1 MFQIDGRE
9 VSITRP
15 PYVIAEL
22 SANHNGSFQKALDSI
37 LAAKN
42 CGADAVKIQTY
53 TANTMTIDSD
63 RPEFIINDGLWK
75 GYKLFDLYHEAHTP
89 FEWHK
94 ELFDYARKIGITLFS
109 SPFDES
115 AIELLES
122 LNCPAYKIASFEIT
136 DLPLIAQVAQTKKPM
151 FISTGMASEV
161 EISEAL
167 EVARSSGAR
176 NVLLFHCVSS
186 YPAPIDELNLKRLV
200 TIKKK
205 FDVEVGLSDH
215 SRGSLAAVS
224 AVALGA
230 TAIEKHFTLSRSDA
244 GPDSSFSIEPDEFSV
259 FISDARNGWLSI
271 GSGNFSSESS
281 EMGNLIFRRS
291 LFFVKNLK
299 AGHIITTDD
308 VRRIRPGYGLSPKYF
323 NEIIGMKLAGDVL
336 TGEPVTWGK
345 VSK

>member
-1 MFQIDGRE
+1 M
-9 VSITRP
+9 
-15 PYVIAEL
+15 
-22 SANHNGSFQKALDSI
+22 
-37 LAAKN
+37 
-42 CGADAVKIQTY
+42 
-53 TANTMTIDSD
+53 
-63 RPEFIINDGLWK
+63 
-75 GYKLFDLYHEAHTP
+75 
-89 FEWHK
+89 
-94 ELFDYARKIGITLFS
+94 
-109 SPFDES
+109 
-115 AIELLES
+115 
-122 LNCPAYKIASFEIT
+122 
-136 DLPLIAQVAQTKKPM
+136 
-151 FISTGMASEV
+151 
-161 EISEAL
+161 
-167 EVARSSGAR
+167 
-176 NVLLFHCVSS
+176 
-186 YPAPIDELNLKRLV
+186 
-200 TIKKK
+200 
-205 FDVEVGLSDH
+205 
-215 SRGSLAAVS
+215 AAVS